1 MDIICDTSFLMVL
14 ASTPIQRMNQ
24 LEAEIGKFHF
34 LVPDKVIEELRT
46 LGQRSGPKRSMIAKT
61 ALGVSKLNM
70 DIINLGKKRNNVDEA
85 LIEYTLNHKC
95 GLATLDK
102 GLIRRLVAK
111 NAFVVTLSRN
121 RLVAVNPR

>member
-46 LGQRSGPKRSMIAKT
+46 LEQRSGPKRSMIAKT
-61 ALGVSKLNM
+61 ALGVSKWS
-70 DIINLGKKRNNVDEA
+70 
-85 LIEYTLNHKC
+85 
-95 GLATLDK
+95 
-102 GLIRRLVAK
+102 RRIGSAGEQC
-111 NAFVVTLSRN
+111 
-121 RLVAVNPR
+121 